1 MPEKKIFAEYFSPG
15 TMFAETSTRALD
27 KGSVKEAISLSK
39 KVSERHGATPY
50 AFDIVTK
57 LVADPIDDG
66 QGGTMKVFP
75 KEIGRKG
82 RYYLGGEVIT
92 YDQVIAREGAG
103 SIWAM
108 NMRGNRDPVS
118 VQNTNSYKSTQIFRE
133 QDVIVDVETGA
144 ILVRGDDSEL
154 VQYRTVKIAEWDAR
168 AQEAQERAQKA
179 RGG

>member
-27 KGSVKEAISLSK
+27 KGTVKEAVALSK
-39 KVSERHGATPY
+39 EISERYGATPY

-57 LVADPIDDG
+57 LGADPIDDG
-66 QGGTMKVFP
+66 QGGTMKVLS

-82 RYYLGGEVIT
+82 RYFLGGEVIT

-103 SIWAM
+103 SIWAR

-118 VQNTNSYKSTQIFRE
+118 VQNTNSFKSTQIFRE

-144 ILVRGDDSEL
+144 IVVRGDGPE
-154 VQYRTVKIAEWDAR
+154 VVAYRTVKIAEWDAR
-168 AQEAQERAQKA
+168 AQEALDRAQKV